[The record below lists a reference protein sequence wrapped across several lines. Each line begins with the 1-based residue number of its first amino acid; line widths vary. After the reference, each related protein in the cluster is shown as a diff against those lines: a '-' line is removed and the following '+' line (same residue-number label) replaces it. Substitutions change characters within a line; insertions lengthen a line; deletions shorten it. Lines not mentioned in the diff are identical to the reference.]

1 VPSNGNC
8 TATLAHLDPYI
19 RGEVTPCDMAAP
31 ATCQVGDLSGK
42 HGEIPADV
50 GTWETSYVDLYAS
63 TLEGI
68 GAFFGNRSFVIH
80 YPNKTRITCAS
91 FAKVGG
97 GADLPAS
104 SSECVV
110 ASTVTSTV
118 QGGPTSIHSNQ
129 TTLTTAV
136 PPAST
141 SRPVAPPATT
151 GVVAIGAASGLQVG
165 IAGVAVFGAAMAWL
179 L

>member
-1 VPSNGNC
+1 MPSNGNC

-19 RGEVTPCDMAAP
+19 RGEVTPCDKAAP

-42 HGEIPADV
+42 HGAIPADI

-63 TLEGI
+63 TREGI

-91 FAKVGG
+91 FAKVAG
-97 GADLPAS
+97 GAALPAPSASEDVS
-104 SSECVV
+104 STV
-110 ASTVTSTV
+110 ASSV
-118 QGGPTSIHSNQ
+118 QGGPTGLHSNQ

-141 SRPVAPPATT
+141 SRPVTPPTTT
-151 GVVAIGAASGLQVG
+151 GVVAVGAASGLQVG

>member
-1 VPSNGNC
+1 MPENGNC

-19 RGEVTPCDMAAP
+19 RGEATPCDKTAP

-42 HGEIPADV
+42 HGAIPADV

-68 GAFFGNRSFVIH
+68 GSFFGNRSIIFH

-91 FAKVGG
+91 FAKVEG
-97 GADLPAS
+97 GANLPS
-104 SSECVV
+104 SSSSSATTAAPV
-110 ASTVTSTV
+110 
-118 QGGPTSIHSNQ
+118 PTGIHSNQ
-129 TTLTTAV
+129 TTLTTASPV
-136 PPAST
+136 STT
-141 SRPVAPPATT
+141 SRPVTPPTTT
-151 GVVAIGAASGLQVG
+151 GSVVVGAATGLRVG
-165 IAGVAVFGAAMAWL
+165 AAGVAVFGAAVAWL